1 MNNLT
6 VIENNGILVV
16 DSREVAK
23 VLDMR
28 HDNLVRDIEK
38 YIENLE
44 NSENSKLRFDVFFIE
59 SSYLAGT
66 GKNYKNYLLTKK
78 GCELVAHKRTGKDGV
93 VFTALYIEKFHLM
106 EETLRKPMS
115 IEDMIIASATE
126 IKAVKGEVKAVKGD
140 MAELKHKVENHITLD
155 HGKQMRIQKAIR
167 TRVYQRNE
175 ETGVPKEKLFSALH
189 RTLWYTFDVSSYKD
203 IKTKDYNN
211 ALNLINTW
219 IEKAEIRNNSQNEK
233 TPEETEV

>member
-6 VIENNGILVV
+6 VVDKNGILVI

-38 YIENLE
+38 YVESLE

-78 GCELVAHKRTGKDGV
+78 GCELVAHKRTGRDGII
-93 VFTALYIEKFHLM
+93 FTALYIEKFHAM
-106 EETLRKPMS
+106 EETLHKPMT
-115 IEDMIIASATE
+115 IEDLIIMQAQ
-126 IKAVKGEVKAVKGD
+126 EVKKVK
-140 MAELKHKVENHITLD
+140 EKVDDLEFKVDNKITLESGEQRKVTKEV
-155 HGKQMRIQKAIR
+155 GK
-167 TRVYQRNE
+167 RVHERSE
-175 ETGVPKEKLFSALH
+175 KTGVPVKILYQALY
-189 RTLWYTFDVSSYKD
+189 RDLKDIFGVASYKD
-203 IKTKDYNN
+203 IKQKDLED
-211 ALNLINTW
+211 ALKYIGNW
-219 IEKAEIRNNSQNEK
+219 IETAEIR
-233 TPEETEV
+233 ETQGG